1 MKHPINLNGLQT
13 LTRIN
18 LDDLVSSFGWQDQP
32 FLARALRWVFHKPAQ
47 TFANIMLE
55 FDSAIGECGL
65 ADASRLTEKRFVRD
79 VRVFG
84 LDSSTGFASGRSR
97 VPDSPFLALSNHPG
111 MTDTLA
117 LFAALNRPDLK
128 IIALDRPFLMA
139 LPNMSRQLFF
149 VHDDPASRMKLV
161 RQVSGHLR
169 GGGSALTFP
178 AGEIEPDPDVYPGAL
193 ESLQGWID
201 SVGVFVRM
209 APETVI
215 LPVLVRNVI
224 WDKVANHPL
233 LNVKKTREE
242 REKLAAAL
250 QLLAMV
256 MWDARPVTVT
266 VQIGKPIDS
275 RTLGTTETQVIH
287 RAVLD
292 EMKSLIE
299 NPPQGEGVSVL

>member
-1 MKHPINLNGLQT
+1 VGNSAKINLDGLKT
-13 LTRIN
+13 LTQIN

-32 FLARALRWVFHKPAQ
+32 LPARALRWIFHKPAQ
-47 TFANIMLE
+47 TFAKLMLE
-55 FDSAIGECGL
+55 FDTAIGECGL
-65 ADASRLTEKRFVRD
+65 VDAARLALQHYVRD

-84 LDSSTGFASGRSR
+84 LDH
-97 VPDSPFLALSNHPG
+97 VPDSAFLALSNHPG

-117 LFAALNRPDLK
+117 LFAALNRPALK

-149 VHDDPASRMKLV
+149 VHDDAAARMKLV
-161 RQVSGHLR
+161 RQVSGYLR
-169 GGGSALTFP
+169 GGGTALTFP
-178 AGEIEPDPDVYPGAL
+178 AGEIEPDPNIYPGAVDA
-193 ESLQGWID
+193 LQKWTD
-201 SVGVFVRM
+201 SVGVFVRI

-215 LPVLVRNVI
+215 LPMLVRNVI
-224 WDKVANHPL
+224 WDKTAKHPL
-233 LNVKKTREE
+233 LKIKKTRVE

-256 MWDARPVTVT
+256 MWNVRPVTVT
-266 VQIGKPIDS
+266 VQIGNPIAPKS
-275 RTLGTTETQVIH
+275 LGTTDTQVLH
-287 RAVLD
+287 QTVLA